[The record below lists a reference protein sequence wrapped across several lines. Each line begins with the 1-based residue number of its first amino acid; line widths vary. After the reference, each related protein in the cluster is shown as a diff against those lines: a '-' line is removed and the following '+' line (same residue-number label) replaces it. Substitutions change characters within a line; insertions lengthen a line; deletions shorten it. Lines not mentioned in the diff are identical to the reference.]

1 MPFDERMLN
10 GVGVLTA
17 IVDCGSFAAAG
28 VALDM
33 SQSGVSRSVARLE
46 ARLGIRLFDRTT
58 RSVTLTDEGRRFHE
72 QIVPLLGALE
82 EAAASAAQGASA
94 VRGRL
99 RVNMDPSFSR
109 LVLGPRLSAFI
120 DKHPDLQLE
129 LVTRDQLGDLVADG
143 FDVAI
148 RFGEPPVS
156 SLVARKLLDTRV
168 LTVAAPS
175 YLKKHGQPSHPG
187 ELENG
192 RHVCIKF
199 RDPLT
204 GYPFG
209 WEFHRGRK
217 KLAITPQGRL
227 TVNDVG
233 TLHSV
238 CIAGQGIAQ
247 VLALGAPA
255 LLASG
260 KLVELFPDWGD
271 EVYPLYA
278 LYPSRRH
285 PPAKVRAFLD
295 FIMSLTASAPRE
307 AVE

>member
-10 GVGVLTA
+10 GMGVLTA

-109 LVLGPRLSAFI
+109 LVQGPRLSTFI

-129 LVTRDQLGDLVADG
+129 LVTRDQLGNLVADG
-143 FDVAI
+143 FYVAI

-156 SLVARKLLDTRV
+156 SLVARKLLDTRI

-175 YLKKHGQPSHPG
+175 YLKKHGQPSRPN

-209 WEFHRGRK
+209 
-217 KLAITPQGRL
+217 
-227 TVNDVG
+227 
-233 TLHSV
+233 
-238 CIAGQGIAQ
+238 
-247 VLALGAPA
+247 
-255 LLASG
+255 
-260 KLVELFPDWGD
+260 
-271 EVYPLYA
+271 
-278 LYPSRRH
+278 
-285 PPAKVRAFLD
+285 
-295 FIMSLTASAPRE
+295 
-307 AVE
+307 

>member
-10 GVGVLTA
+10 GMGVLTA

-58 RSVTLTDEGRRFHE
+58 RSVTLTDEGRRFYE
-72 QIVPLLGALE
+72 QIVPLLSGLE
-82 EAAASAAQGASA
+82 EAAASAAQGATA

-99 RVNMDPSFSR
+99 RVNMDPFFSR
-109 LVLGPRLSAFI
+109 LVLGPRLGGFV
-120 DKHPDLQLE
+120 DRHPDLQLE
-129 LVTRDQLGDLVADG
+129 LITRDQLGDMVSDG

-156 SLVARKLLDTRV
+156 SLIARKVLDTRI

-175 YLKKHGQPSHPG
+175 YLKKHGHPANPA
-187 ELENG
+187 ELESG
-192 RHVCIKF
+192 AHACIKF

-204 GYPFG
+204 GYPFT
-209 WEFHRGRK
+209 WEFHRGRRK
-217 KLAITPQGRL
+217 MVVTPQGRL

-238 CIAGQGIAQ
+238 CTAGQGVAQ
-247 VLALGAPA
+247 ILSLGAES
-255 LLASG
+255 LVTSG
-260 KLVELFPDWGD
+260 KLVELFPEWGD

-278 LYPSRRH
+278 LYPSRHH

-295 FIMSLTASAPRE
+295 FIVSLTGAGQTD
-307 AVE
+307 

>member
-10 GVGVLTA
+10 GMGVLTA

-58 RSVTLTDEGRRFHE
+58 RSVTLTDEGRRFYE
-72 QIVPLLGALE
+72 QIVPLLNGLE
-82 EAAASAAQGASA
+82 EAAASAAQGATA

-99 RVNMDPSFSR
+99 RVNMDPFVSR
-109 LVLGPRLSAFI
+109 LILGPRVGAFI
-120 DKHPDLQLE
+120 DRHPDLHVE
-129 LVTRDQLGDLVADG
+129 LITRDQLGDIVSEG

-156 SLVARKLLDTRV
+156 SLIARKLLDTRI

-175 YLKKHGQPSHPG
+175 YLKKHGHPANPA

-192 RHVCIKF
+192 RHACIKF

-204 GYPFG
+204 GYPFS

-217 KLAITPQGRL
+217 KMIVTPQGRL

-233 TLHSV
+233 TLHSA
-238 CIAGQGIAQ
+238 CAAGQGVAQ
-247 VLALGAPA
+247 ILALGAES

-260 KLVELFPDWGD
+260 KMVELFPDWAD

-278 LYPSRRH
+278 LYPSRHH

-295 FIMSLTASAPRE
+295 FIVSLLGAAQ
-307 AVE
+307 AD